1 MSTINFSQVVQ
12 QMLAVSDK
20 ISDLIFSPG
29 RPPQVELIGKLTPV
43 NIPGMEVLTPPH
55 TAGIAKALM
64 GSNKFAEESLE
75 KNGSADLSFSLT
87 GLSRFR
93 VNIFKQ
99 RGTIAIV
106 MRVVPNEVP
115 TFEHLGVPTVLKEV
129 AELKN
134 GIVLVTGPTGSGK
147 SSTLAAIIDL
157 INATKYYHIVTIEDP
172 IEFMHRH
179 KNSTVHQRELY
190 SDTSTFAY
198 ALRAA
203 LRQAPKV
210 ILVGEIRDLET
221 CEVALEASETGH
233 LVLSTLHTTDAVKT
247 VERLIGLFPK
257 SQEHIIRMRLAG
269 AFRFIVS
276 QRLIAKADSKGRVA
290 AIEILKSTARTRDYV
305 EKGEREGKSLYDA
318 MRDGNLDGMQV
329 FDLEIEQMIRKGII
343 TMNDGLAYAT
353 NRQNLMLQLSD
364 FGGGSAG
371 DMTGMDA
378 QRSEFVS

>member
-1 MSTINFSQVVQ
+1 MSTINFSEVVQ
-12 QMLAVSDK
+12 QMLSVSDK

-43 NIPGMEVLTPPH
+43 NLPGLELLTPAH
-55 TAGIAKALM
+55 TTAIAKALI
-64 GSNKFAEESLE
+64 GNNKNSEESLE
-75 KNGSADLSFSLT
+75 KYGSADLSFSLT

-99 RGTIAIV
+99 RGTHAIV
-106 MRVVPNEVP
+106 MRVVPNEIP
-115 TFEHLGVPTVLKEV
+115 SFEALGIPSVLKEV

-157 INATKYYHIVTIEDP
+157 INDTKYYHIVTIEDP

-179 KNSTVHQRELY
+179 KKSTVHQRELY
-190 SDTSTFAY
+190 SDTSSFAY
-198 ALRAA
+198 SLRAA

-257 SQEHIIRMRLAG
+257 SQEHIIRIRLAG
-269 AFRFIVS
+269 AFRFIAS
-276 QRLIAKADSKGRVA
+276 QRLIPKSDGRGRVA
-290 AIEILKSTARTRDYV
+290 AIEILKSTARTRDYI

-329 FDLEIEQMIRKGII
+329 FDGELEKMIRNGVI
-343 TMNDGLAYAT
+343 TVTDGLAYAT
-353 NRQNLMLQLSD
+353 NRQNLMLSLSD
-364 FGGGSAG
+364 FGTGSID
-371 DMTGMDA
+371 DMIAAEANKSGL
-378 QRSEFVS
+378 VS

>member
-12 QMLAVSDK
+12 IMLSVSDK

-29 RPPQVELIGKLTPV
+29 RAPQVELIGKLTPV
-43 NIPGMEVLTPPH
+43 NIPGMEMLTPAH
-55 TAGIAKALM
+55 TSGIAKALM
-64 GSNKFAEESLE
+64 SGNKAAEESLE

-115 TFEHLGVPTVLKEV
+115 TFEQLGVPVVLKQV

-157 INATKYYHIVTIEDP
+157 INETKQYHIVTIEDP

-179 KNSTVHQRELY
+179 KGSTVHQRELH

-276 QRLIAKADSKGRVA
+276 QRLIPRSDVKGRVA
-290 AIEILKSTARTRDYV
+290 AIEILKSTARTRDYI

-318 MRDGNLDGMQV
+318 MRDGDLDGMQV
-329 FDLEIEQMIRKGII
+329 FDTVLERMIRSGTI
-343 TMNDGLAYAT
+343 TVSDGLAYAT

-364 FGGGSAG
+364 FGSGSADEMVG
-371 DMTGMDA
+371 TDS
-378 QRSEFVS
+378 QRSDFIS

>member
-1 MSTINFSQVVQ
+1 MSTINFSQVIQ
-12 QMLAVSDK
+12 QMLSISNK

-43 NIPGMEVLTPPH
+43 NLPGMEILTPGH
-55 TAGIAKALM
+55 TAGIAKALI
-64 GSNKFAEESLE
+64 GNNKAAEDSLE
-75 KNGSADLSFSLT
+75 KNGSADLSFSLP

-93 VNIFKQ
+93 VNVFKQ
-99 RGTIAIV
+99 RGTHAIV
-106 MRVVPNEVP
+106 MRVVPDEIP
-115 TFEHLGVPTVLKEV
+115 SFEDLCLPPVLKEV

-134 GIVLVTGPTGSGK
+134 GIVLLTGPTGSGK

-157 INATKYYHIVTIEDP
+157 INDTKYYHIVTIEDP

-179 KNSTVHQRELY
+179 KKSTVHQRELY
-190 SDTSTFAY
+190 SDTPNFAF

-221 CEVALEASETGH
+221 VEVALEASETGH

-257 SQEHIIRMRLAG
+257 SQEHIIRLRLSG

-276 QRLIAKADSKGRVA
+276 QRLIPRADGRGRIPAV
-290 AIEILKSTARTRDYV
+290 EILKSTARTRDYI
-305 EKGEREGKSLYDA
+305 EKGEKEGKSLYDA
-318 MRDGNLDGMQV
+318 MRDGNLDGMQL
-329 FDLEIEQMIRKGII
+329 FDVELERMIREGII
-343 TMNDGLAYAT
+343 TLNDGMAYST
-353 NRQNLMLQLSD
+353 NRQNLLLSLSD
-364 FGGGSAG
+364 FGGGTEGAFIETDSR
-371 DMTGMDA
+371 
-378 QRSEFVS
+378 RSGFIT

>member
-1 MSTINFSQVVQ
+1 MSTINFSQAVEH
-12 QMLAVSDK
+12 MLSISNK

-43 NIPGMEVLTPPH
+43 PLPGLEMLTPSH
-55 TAGIAKALM
+55 TAAIARALI
-64 GSNKFAEESLE
+64 GNNKSAEESLE
-75 KNGSADLSFSLT
+75 KQGSADLSFSLT

-99 RGTIAIV
+99 RGTHAIV
-106 MRVVPNEVP
+106 MRVVPNEIP
-115 TFEHLGVPTVLKEV
+115 SFEDLGLPSVLKDV

-134 GIVLVTGPTGSGK
+134 GIVLLTGPTGSGK

-157 INATKYYHIVTIEDP
+157 INVTKHYHIVTIEDP

-190 SDTSTFAY
+190 SDTSSFAY

-221 CEVALEASETGH
+221 VEVAIEASETGH

-247 VERLIGLFPK
+247 VERLIGMFPK
-257 SQEHIIRMRLAG
+257 SLEHIIRLRLSG

-276 QRLIAKADSKGRVA
+276 QRLIPRSDGRGRVA
-290 AIEILKSTARTRDYV
+290 AIEILKSTARTRDYI

-318 MRDGNLDGMQV
+318 MRDGNLEGMQV
-329 FDLEIEQMIRKGII
+329 FDGELEKMIRKGTI
-343 TMNDGLAYAT
+343 TLNDGLAYAT

-364 FGGGSAG
+364 VGGGSVT
-371 DMTGMDA
+371 DMIEMDN
-378 QRSEFVS
+378 RSDLIS

>member
-12 QMLAVSDK
+12 QMLSVSNK

-43 NIPGMEVLTPPH
+43 NIPGMEMLTPAH
-55 TAGIAKALM
+55 TAGIAKALI
-64 GSNKFAEESLE
+64 GNNKPAEKSLE
-75 KNGSADLSFSLT
+75 ENGSADISFSLP

-93 VNIFKQ
+93 VNIFMQ
-99 RGTIAIV
+99 RGTHAIV
-106 MRVVPNEVP
+106 MRVVPDSIP
-115 TFEHLGVPTVLKEV
+115 SFEDLGLPPVLGEI
-129 AELKN
+129 ANMKN
-134 GIVLVTGPTGSGK
+134 GIVLLTGPTGSGK

-157 INATKYYHIVTIEDP
+157 INETHYYHIVTIEDP

-179 KNSTVHQRELY
+179 KKSTVHQRELH

-221 CEVALEASETGH
+221 VEVALEASETGH

-247 VERLIGLFPK
+247 VERLIGMFPK
-257 SQEHIIRMRLAG
+257 SQEHIIRLRLSS

-276 QRLIAKADSKGRVA
+276 QRLMPKADRRGRVA
-290 AIEILKSTARTRDYV
+290 AIEILKSNARTRDYV

-318 MRDGNLDGMQV
+318 MRDGNLEGMQV
-329 FDLEIEQMIRKGII
+329 FDSEIERMIREGII
-343 TMNDGLAYAT
+343 TMEDGLMYAT

-364 FGGGSAG
+364 VGSG
-371 DMTGMDA
+371 SGSGMLQGNTGMLNMI
-378 QRSEFVS
+378 S